1 MLFTT
6 KYLQLYLS
14 FGMKLTKGHG
24 ILKLKQ
30 SDWLKR
36 YIDFNTNKRKN
47 AANSFE
53 KDFFK
58 FMNNTVFGETIENLR
73 KRISV
78 KLINNAKD
86 YAKYISKPSFD
97 KTIFNKNFVV
107 IHEIK
112 PVLTLNKPIY
122 VGFSILDLSKLLM
135 YEFHYKY
142 IKSKSDAKL
151 LFTDTD
157 SLVYKI
163 KTEDVYEDF
172 YQDKNLFDFSN
183 YPTKFRVL

>member
-1 MLFTT
+1 M
-6 KYLQLYLS
+6 Q
-14 FGMKLTKGHG
+14 TKGKMQ
-24 ILKLKQ
+24 LVA
-30 SDWLKR
+30 D
-36 YIDFNTNKRKN
+36 
-47 AANSFE
+47 SFE

-58 FMNNTVFGETIENLR
+58 FMNNNYFGKTMGNLR

-86 YAKYISKPSFD
+86 YAKYISKPSFVSQ
-97 KTIFNKNFVV
+97 KMFSKHFVT

-112 PVLTLNKPIY
+112 PVLTLNKPTY
-122 VGFSILDLSKLLM
+122 VEFSILDLSKWLM

-142 IKSKSDAKL
+142 IKCKFDATL

-163 KTEDVYEDF
+163 KTEDVYEVF
-172 YQDKNLFDFSN
+172 MK
-183 YPTKFRVL
+183 TKKYLPLVTIH